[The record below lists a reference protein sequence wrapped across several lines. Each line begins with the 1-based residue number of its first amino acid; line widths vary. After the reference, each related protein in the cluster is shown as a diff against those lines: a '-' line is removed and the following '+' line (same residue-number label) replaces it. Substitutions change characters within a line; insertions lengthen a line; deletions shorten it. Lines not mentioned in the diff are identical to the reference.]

1 MSSGNGGPSASGH
14 ESGYEGRIE
23 QISVSRGG
31 VPKRAVPEEMVNRF
45 GLARDAQRDRRHH
58 GGPERAVC
66 LWSAEQVDAL
76 RAAGHPIQA
85 GAAGENVTLRSVDWK
100 RVIPGARVHLG
111 DSVLVEVASYAAPCK
126 TIAHVFSDGDF
137 NRINQQVHPGTSRV
151 YCRVVRGGV
160 IRAGDR
166 AAVERDSA
174 GDRARRVQPRTL
186 RWRPPA

>member
-1 MSSGNGGPSASGH
+1 MSSGNGGPAS
-14 ESGYEGRIE
+14 SGYEGRIE
-23 QISVSRGG
+23 QISASPGG
-31 VPKRAVPEEMVNRF
+31 VPKRAVPEAVVNRL
-45 GLARDAQRDRRHH
+45 GLTRDAQRDRRHH

-100 RVIPGARVHLG
+100 RMIPGARVRLG
-111 DSVLVEVASYAAPCK
+111 DSVVVEVTSYAAPCK

-137 NRINQQVHPGTSRV
+137 NRINQQTHPGASRV
-151 YCRVVRGGV
+151 YARVARGGV